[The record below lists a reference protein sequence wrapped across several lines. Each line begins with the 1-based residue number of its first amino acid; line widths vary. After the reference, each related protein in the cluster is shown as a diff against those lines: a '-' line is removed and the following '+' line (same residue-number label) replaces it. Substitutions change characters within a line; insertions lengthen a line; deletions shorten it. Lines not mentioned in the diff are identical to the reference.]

1 MKAKENVENVQDVE
15 RLAEKLQKCPCLYEK
30 GNKGYRERERAEGK
44 CLDSSWAVFNN
55 AFMNNKEP
63 SHTLKGHTLFFIT
76 FAEKFV
82 IQIT

>member
-1 MKAKENVENVQDVE
+1 MKAKENVENVQDAE
-15 RLAEKLQKCPCLYEK
+15 RLAEKLQKYPCLYKK
-30 GNKGYRERERAEGK
+30 GNKGYRERPEGK
-44 CLDSSWAVFNN
+44 CLESSWAVFNN
-55 AFMNNKEP
+55 TFMNNKEP